1 MDPELLNL
9 IIIGILSTTIVGLIS
24 YIWYKPLDSFLGNIT
39 WRRAVKH
46 FSPGPV
52 DLKPIEDAIV
62 NAPSSFGL
70 QPYKVIVV
78 TDPEIKRSM
87 RAVCY
92 NQAQVEEGH
101 AVFIFCAV
109 KDVEKRMNEYIE
121 LAQAEPLRIMMKGFL
136 DSCPDKLA
144 WAKQQ
149 AYISLGFGL
158 AAAAE
163 RRIPSCPMEGF
174 IPDKL
179 VELLNIDDGLV
190 PCVLLTVGAES
201 DDKLPPRVRFPDI
214 LIKPVVEGLQK

>member
-1 MDPELLNL
+1 METELIGL
-9 IIIGILSTTIVGLIS
+9 IIIGLLSTVIVGLIS
-24 YIWYKPLDSFLGNIT
+24 YIWYKPLDSFLGNIK

-46 FSPGPV
+46 FSSGPV
-52 DLKPIEDAIV
+52 DLQPIEEAIV

-78 TDPEIKRSM
+78 TDPEVKRSM

-101 AVFIFCAV
+101 AVFVFCV
-109 KDVEKRMNEYIE
+109 IKDVETRMEKYIE
-121 LAQAEPLRIMMKGFL
+121 MTQAEPMRVMMKGFL
-136 DSCPDKLA
+136 DSCPDKMA

-174 IPDKL
+174 VPDKL
-179 VELLNIDDGLV
+179 AELLHIDEGLV
-190 PCVLLTVGAES
+190 PCVLLAVGAEA
-201 DDKLPPRVRFPDI
+201 DDKLNPRFRFDDI
-214 LIKPVVEGLQK
+214 LIK